1 MPFRTGVFQILS
13 LHQTVFPNKKMILLT
28 KQKKYGSLISS
39 GLFTPKGRPAG
50 VRSEKASP
58 SAPGL
63 GSMTV
68 EAALVLPLFL
78 LAMLSL
84 ICLIE
89 LMSLQSAV
97 NLALYNAGKETA
109 SCGYGI
115 EKAGSSFLPDGM
127 SGSGITKLYLK
138 NKVKKELNNDA
149 ELCRYIIGGSGG
161 ISMASSEIE
170 KKTGRL
176 YLKASYKVKLP
187 FQLRGTPSLR
197 FESRACI
204 KLWNGYLGEGFSDG
218 GTDTIVY
225 ITNTGVVY
233 HRSLECTHLK
243 RSIQSIPSTLVDRK
257 RNESGGKYY
266 PCERC
271 IKGGKAPKLVYIAGY
286 GDRYHNSLSC
296 SGLKRGIRSIPL
308 SEVGVRPPCQKCG
321 GGERRF

>member
-1 MPFRTGVFQILS
+1 MSFRTGVFHIHS
-13 LHQTVFPNKKMILLT
+13 LHQTVFLNKKLKLLI
-28 KQKKYGSLISS
+28 KQKKYGSLIPS
-39 GLFTPKGRPAG
+39 GLLSPKGRPAG
-50 VRSEKASP
+50 IRSEKASP
-58 SAPGL
+58 SAPFS

-68 EAALVLPLFL
+68 ETALVLPVFL

-109 SCGYGI
+109 SCAYGI
-115 EKAGSSFLPDGM
+115 DKAGSSFLPEGM

-138 NKVKKELNNDA
+138 NKVKKELSNNE

-161 ISMASSEIE
+161 ISMAASEIE
-170 KKTGRL
+170 NKTGRM

-187 FQLRGTPSLR
+187 FQLKGIPALR
-197 FESRACI
+197 LESRACI
-204 KLWNGYLGEGFSDG
+204 KLWNGYLGEGFSDSG
-218 GTDTIVY
+218 ADTIVY
-225 ITNTGVVY
+225 ITDTGVVY
-233 HRSLECTHLK
+233 HRSLECTHLN
-243 RSIQSIPSTLVDRK
+243 RSIQSVLSTLVDRK

-271 IKGGKAPKLVYIAGY
+271 IKGGKTPAQVYIAGY

-296 SGLKRGIRSIPL
+296 SGLKRGIHSVPL
-308 SEVGVRPPCQKCG
+308 SEAKGRPPCQKCG
-321 GGERRF
+321 GN